1 MKTLIVGCGGI
12 GSWLVDEVAHQIE
25 QEQIEF
31 TKPISIAD
39 GDIVELE
46 QLKYQNFR
54 GDEVGENKAEALA
67 KRCRAFGVDVFEAI
81 PKRIERES
89 QLKGYALF
97 VLCVDN
103 EQTRDVVIRY
113 CHRHDRE
120 FIDLRAT
127 GRAIFA
133 MPKLRTLDENLKFV
147 DSADAKEYS
156 CQDERNLEN
165 GWIQLGNK
173 IVALIGTQMLMN
185 FQRGHGNRIVNIVV

>member
-1 MKTLIVGCGGI
+1 MKTLIVGCGGV

-25 QEQIEF
+25 QEQIPF
-31 TKPISIAD
+31 TEPISIAD

-54 GDEVGENKAEALA
+54 GDEVGRNKAEALA
-67 KRCRAFGVDVFEAI
+67 QRCRAFGVDVFGAI

-89 QLKGYALF
+89 QLKGYEFF

-103 EQTRDVVIRY
+103 EGTREMVVKY
-113 CHRHDRE
+113 CHENGKE

-133 MPKLRTLDENLKFV
+133 MPKLRTLEENLKFV
-147 DSADAKEYS
+147 DSADTKEYS
-156 CQDERNLEN
+156 CQDERDLEN

-173 IVALIGTQMLMN
+173 VVALIGTQMLMN
-185 FQRGHGNRIVNIVV
+185 FQRGHGNRTITMLI